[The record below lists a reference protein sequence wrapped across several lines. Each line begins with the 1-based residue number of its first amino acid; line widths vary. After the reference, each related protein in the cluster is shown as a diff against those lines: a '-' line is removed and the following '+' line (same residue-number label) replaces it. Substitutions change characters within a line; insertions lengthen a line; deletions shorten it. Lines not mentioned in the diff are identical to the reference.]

1 MNERDQQIEAI
12 RQIFQ
17 RSEDLPE
24 QDEVRAEELFLQA
37 EAAAENLGLTD
48 TEIRQIIASTIADP
62 ERKRIYTQLYIEN
75 PALPGETIFD
85 HAERALGVESVAGLR
100 AATERWRA
108 QQAFGI
114 TPDYKP
120 GIVK

>member
-1 MNERDQQIEAI
+1 MSERDWQIEAI

-37 EAAAENLGLTD
+37 EAAAESLGLTD
-48 TEIRQIIASTIADP
+48 TEIRQIIASTIRDP
-62 ERKRIYTQLYIEN
+62 VRRDIYTKLYIES
-75 PALPGETIFD
+75 PALPDETIFA
-85 HAERALGVESVAGLR
+85 HADRALGADSTVGLK
-100 AATERWRA
+100 AAIKRWQA
-108 QQAFGI
+108 QKALGF
-114 TPDYKP
+114 PADYKP